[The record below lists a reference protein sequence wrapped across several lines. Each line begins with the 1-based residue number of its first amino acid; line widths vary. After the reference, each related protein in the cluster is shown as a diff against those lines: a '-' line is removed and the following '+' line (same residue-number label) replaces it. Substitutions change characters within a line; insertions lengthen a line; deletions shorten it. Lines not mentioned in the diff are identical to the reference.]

1 MRARTFFSSAL
12 AGSLLTVSLSLAP
25 LGVHAGAPDTKTTA
39 AKHIPGKP
47 QAPVDIRYR
56 FDGKPAVGQTTSVT
70 VFVTPLVD
78 NEALSAKY
86 RAKGDLGLSRGGSAW
101 GVDELGR
108 DSLIYTLEI
117 TPGSNGP
124 AVVQVMATIQ
134 ITGTQQ
140 NRIMSIP
147 IRLGAAAIEPVATY
161 SGKVSVDA
169 SGDAVVSMPAR
180 TEIIP
185 VESE

>member
-12 AGSLLTVSLSLAP
+12 AGSLLTVSLSFAP
-25 LGVHAGAPDTKTTA
+25 LGVHAGAPDTNPTA

-56 FDGKPAVGQTTSVT
+56 FDGEPAVGETTSVT

-78 NEALSAKY
+78 NESLSAKY

-147 IRLGAAAIEPVATY
+147 IRLGAAEIEPVATY

-169 SGDAVVSMPAR
+169 SGEAVVSMPAR